1 VLVWS
6 EAEVLDSLS
15 GVLGASEKQ
24 GVASSRSSESQL
36 VQSQDLSSSSFNA
49 GTSSS
54 RESESGNTELGNLQE
69 AVVISDSANNHDSL
83 VV

>member
-6 EAEVLDSLS
+6 EAEVLDSFS

-24 GVASSRSSESQL
+24 GVASSRSPESQL